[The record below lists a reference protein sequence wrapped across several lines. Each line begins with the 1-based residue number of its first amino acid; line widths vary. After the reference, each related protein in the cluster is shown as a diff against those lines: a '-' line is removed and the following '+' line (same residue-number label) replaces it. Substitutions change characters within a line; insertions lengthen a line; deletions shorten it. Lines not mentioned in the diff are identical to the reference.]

1 MFLTRL
7 QLDPGRPETR
17 RLLASPRT
25 VHGAVVKA
33 FDGKELVVEGQ
44 GRVLWR
50 LDHVSG
56 NRLHLY
62 VVSPTEPDLTH
73 VVSDTGL
80 PEHPVQTRDYTPFLN
95 RLDKGQT
102 WNFRLTANPVRSVRT
117 DDRQTT
123 TKRTAQLTVAG
134 QTKWLLERQERLGF
148 EVMQTTRDHDLMVH
162 NQRGLWFDKR
172 ERGTG
177 EHNRV
182 PLYSVTYDGRL
193 RVTDPEALRS
203 ALVSGIGKGKA
214 YGCGLLTLAST

>member
-7 QLDPGRPETR
+7 QLDPGRPGTR

-33 FDGKELVVEGQ
+33 FDGKEMIVEGQ

-50 LDHVSG
+50 LDHASG

-62 VVSPTEPDLTH
+62 VVSPAEPDLTH
-73 VVSDTGL
+73 VASEAGW
-80 PEHPVQTRDYTPFLN
+80 PEHPVQTRDYTPLLN
-95 RLDKGQT
+95 RLEKGQI
-102 WNFRLTANPVRSVRT
+102 WNFRLAANPVRSVRT
-117 DDRQTT
+117 DDEQTR

-148 EVMQTTRDHDLMVH
+148 EVMSTTRDHELMVH
-162 NQRGLWFDKR
+162 DRRGLWFDKR
-172 ERGTG
+172 ERETG
-177 EHNRV
+177 ERNRV

-193 RVTDPEALRS
+193 RITDPEALRH
-203 ALVSGIGKGKA
+203 ALVSGVGKGKA
-214 YGCGLLTLAST
+214 YGCGLMTLAPA